1 MAREPIA
8 GREKLGAAWR
18 EFNARLRAEKMA
30 RHREACRRWK
40 TRKAEVPRKARK
52 VKAAPSALTQA
63 TVRDVL
69 DMDRAF
75 RERIAE

>member
-1 MAREPIA
+1 MREPIA

-18 EFNARLRAEKMA
+18 EFNARLKAEKRA
-30 RHREACRRWK
+30 RHKAAQKRWK
-40 TRKAEVPRKARK
+40 ARKAREA
-52 VKAAPSALTQA
+52 VPVRAPSALTQA

-75 RERIAE
+75 REAIHE